1 MIKVLEGKNAI
12 ITGAK
17 RGIGRA
23 TVEVFAKYGA
33 NVWACARKQD
43 NDFEKDMRSVA
54 EKYGVEIWPVYFDIT
69 SEEEVKQAIQLIR
82 RQKKD
87 VDVLAN
93 IAGIVGDKSS
103 FVMSSI
109 EGMRTVMDTNFFAV
123 TMLSQYVTRLMIRKN
138 KGSIIYVSSIAGLD
152 GTPSQYGYAASKSA
166 LIGAMKNLARELA
179 GNNIRVNAV
188 APGMIATDMGAE
200 IGEDLKNQMLQRV
213 IMKRMGNAEEV
224 ANAIAFLGSDLS
236 TYMTAQVIRVDGG
249 V

>member
-109 EGMRTVMDTNFFAV
+109 EGMRTVVDTNFFAV
-123 TMLSQYVTRLMIRKN
+123 TMLSQYVTRLMIVRIK
-138 KGSIIYVSSIAGLD
+138 
-152 GTPSQYGYAASKSA
+152 
-166 LIGAMKNLARELA
+166 
-179 GNNIRVNAV
+179 
-188 APGMIATDMGAE
+188 
-200 IGEDLKNQMLQRV
+200 
-213 IMKRMGNAEEV
+213 EV
-224 ANAIAFLGSDLS
+224 
-236 TYMTAQVIRVDGG
+236 
-249 V
+249 

>member
-1 MIKVLEGKNAI
+1 MLEGKNAI
-12 ITGAK
+12 VTGAK

-23 TVEVFAKYGA
+23 TIEVFAKFGA
-33 NVWACARKQD
+33 NIWACARKQD
-43 NDFEKDMRSVA
+43 DEFEKDMQTVS
-54 EKYGVEIWPVYFDIT
+54 EKYGVEIWPVYFDVT
-69 SEEEVKQAIQLIR
+69 NEEEVKLAIQTIR
-82 RQKKD
+82 KQKKD
-87 VDVLAN
+87 VDILAN
-93 IAGIVGDKSS
+93 IAGIVGDKTS
-103 FVMSSI
+103 FPMSSI
-109 EGMRTVMDTNFFAV
+109 ENMKTVMNTNFFAV
-123 TMLSQYVTRLMIRKN
+123 TLLTQYVTRLMIRKN

-179 GNNIRVNAV
+179 DNNIRVNAV

-213 IMKRMGNAEEV
+213 IMKRMGNSEEV

-236 TYMTAQVIRVDGG
+236 SYMTAQVIRVDGG

>member
-1 MIKVLEGKNAI
+1 MKMLKGKNAI

-23 TVEVFAKYGA
+23 TVEAFAKYGA
-33 NVWACARKQD
+33 NIWACARKQD
-43 NDFEKDMRSVA
+43 DDFEKDMQFIS
-54 EKYGVEIWPVYFDIT
+54 EKYEVEIWPVYFDVT
-69 SEEEVKQAIQLIR
+69 NEEAVKLAVQNIR
-82 RQKKD
+82 KQKKD

-103 FVMSSI
+103 FPMSSI
-109 EGMRTVMDTNFFAV
+109 ESMRSVMDTNFFAV
-123 TMLSQYVTRLMIRKN
+123 TLLTQYVTRLMIRKN

-166 LIGAMKNLARELA
+166 LVGAMKNLARELA
-179 GNNIRVNAV
+179 DNNVRVNVV

-200 IGEDLKNQMLQRV
+200 IEEELKNQMLQKV
-213 IMKRMGNAEEV
+213 IMKRMGNSEEV
-224 ANAIAFLGSDLS
+224 ANVIAFLGSDLS
-236 TYMTAQVIRVDGG
+236 SYMTAQVIRVDGG

>member
-1 MIKVLEGKNAI
+1 MKMLDGKNAI

-23 TVEVFAKYGA
+23 TVEAFARYGA
-33 NVWACARKQD
+33 NIWACARRQD
-43 NDFEKDMRSVA
+43 DDFEKDMQTVA
-54 EKYGVEIWPVYFDIT
+54 EKNGVKIWPIYFDVT
-69 SEEEVKQAIQLIR
+69 NEEEVKQAIQLIR
-82 RQKKD
+82 KQKTD
-87 VDVLAN
+87 IDVLAN
-93 IAGIVGDKSS
+93 IAGIVGDKAS
-103 FVMSSI
+103 FPMSSI

-123 TMLSQYVTRLMIRKN
+123 TLLTQYVTRVMIRKN

-179 GNNIRVNAV
+179 DNNIRVNVV
-188 APGMIATDMGAE
+188 APGMIDTDMGAE
-200 IGEDLKNQMLQRV
+200 IGEELKNKMLSRV
-213 IMKRMGNAEEV
+213 IMKRMGNPQEV

-236 TYMTAQVIRVDGG
+236 SYMTAQVIRVDGG

>member
-1 MIKVLEGKNAI
+1 MNLLENKNAI

-23 TVEVFAKYGA
+23 TVEVFARYGA
-33 NVWACARKQD
+33 NIWACARKHD
-43 NDFEKDMRSVA
+43 DEFERDMQNVA
-54 EKYGVEIWPVYFDIT
+54 EKYGVEIWPVYFDVT
-69 SEEEVKQAIQLIR
+69 NEEEIKQAIHTIR
-82 RQKKD
+82 NYKKD

-93 IAGIVGDKSS
+93 IAGIVGDKTS
-103 FVMSSI
+103 FPMSSI
-109 EGMRTVMDTNFFAV
+109 DGMRAVMDTNFFAV
-123 TMLSQYVTRLMIRKN
+123 TLITQYVTRLMMRKN

-166 LIGAMKNLARELA
+166 LIGAMKNLAREVA
-179 GNNIRVNAV
+179 ENNIRVNVV

-200 IGEDLKNQMLQRV
+200 IGDDLKNEMLSRV
-213 IMKRMGNAEEV
+213 IMKRMGNPEEI

-236 TYMTAQVIRVDGG
+236 SYMTAQVIRVDGG

>member
-1 MIKVLEGKNAI
+1 MKILEGKNAI

-23 TVEVFAKYGA
+23 AVEVFASHGA
-33 NVWACARKQD
+33 NIWACARRQD
-43 NDFEKDMRSVA
+43 DGFEKEMQIVA
-54 EKYGVEIWPVYFDIT
+54 EKNGVKIWPIYFDVT
-69 SEEEVKQAIQLIR
+69 NEEEVKQAIQLIR
-82 RQKKD
+82 KQKTD
-87 VDVLAN
+87 IDVLAN
-93 IAGIVGDKSS
+93 IAGIVGDKTS
-103 FVMSSI
+103 FPMSSM

-123 TMLSQYVTRLMIRKN
+123 TLLTQYVTRVMIRKN

-179 GNNIRVNAV
+179 DNNIRVNVV
-188 APGMIATDMGAE
+188 APGMIDTDMGAE
-200 IGEDLKNQMLQRV
+200 IGEELKNEMLSRV
-213 IMKRMGNAEEV
+213 IMKRMGNPQEV

-236 TYMTAQVIRVDGG
+236 SYMTAQVIRVDGG